1 MMDMKKW
8 PNFIFCQ
15 SDALIQ
21 NFSNIFLA
29 QVFFVAYKMFVF
41 TYWIV
46 KIVRKCFKEFGHFYE
61 IGHIWP
67 NFQNFLKFFL
77 FNQFFVPKRIH
88 LLNFTFTAHV
98 EVAFLKLATFT
109 NLAIFGQ
116 NLVNFR
122 KKKIHVV
129 FVLTRDTAYKSSN
142 IKTNGKCDFS
152 CPP

>member
-1 MMDMKKW
+1 MATFLFPSFWPILVKIFEKYFVTMK
-8 PNFIFCQ
+8 I
-15 SDALIQ
+15 IHTY
-21 NFSNIFLA
+21 NIF
-29 QVFFVAYKMFVF
+29 
-41 TYWIV
+41 
-46 KIVRKCFKEFGHFYE
+46 RKKFSKNYMEKPAFKFGHFNK

-67 NFQNFLKFFL
+67 IFRYFSKFFL
-77 FNQFFVPKRIH
+77 FNQFFVPKCIH

-98 EVAFLKLATFT
+98 EVAFLKLATFI

-122 KKKIHVV
+122 KKIFRVV